1 MEEFK
6 TLSKDYEDKQSVS
19 GAIGEEITRIGEA
32 MSPFQALKKLSTN
45 PSVLNESTFA
55 GKLSYSE
62 LVKLTV
68 NLVKSVNAVRKNLQ
82 DVRKDLENYDP
93 IYCASDSSPQ
103 LVSDISELKIKF
115 DSFVSTQPT
124 PVDYADA
131 VAAKLP
137 KTVSKPVSPVNI
149 RKEVKQATDEQV
161 RSNNLIIYRVAYD
174 KDNPIRASD
183 CAAEYF
189 RSCGIAQFH
198 LECDKIVDA
207 QYLNVSP
214 DQTTCNIKVFMTNPL
229 VVRSLLSVTRQ
240 LRTTES
246 DMFPGKQF
254 DFSTTYVHKDRTL
267 LEQTEH
273 RTLVLE
279 LKKKISEDPLTKWII
294 KFGRIEAGGDFIR
307 T

>member
-6 TLSKDYEDKQSVS
+6 TLSKDYEDKQSIS
-19 GAIGEEITRIGEA
+19 GVIGEEITRIGEA
-32 MSPFQALKKLSTN
+32 LSTFQALKKLSTN
-45 PSVLNESTFA
+45 PSVFNESTFA

-103 LVSDISELKIKF
+103 LVSDICELKTKF
-115 DSFVSTQPT
+115 DSFVSTQPA
-124 PVDYADA
+124 PVDYANA
-131 VAAKLP
+131 VVAKLP
-137 KTVSKPVSPVNI
+137 KTVSTPVSQVNI
-149 RKEVKQATDEQV
+149 RKEVKQATDEQM
-161 RSNNLIIYRVAYD
+161 RSNNLIIYHVPYD
-174 KDNPIRASD
+174 KDDPIRASD

-189 RSCGIAQFH
+189 TSCGIAQFH

-207 QYLNVSP
+207 QYLNISP
-214 DQTTCNIKVFMTNPL
+214 DQTSCNIKVFMTNSL

-240 LRTTES
+240 LKTT
-246 DMFPGKQF
+246 DRDLFRGKQF
-254 DFSTTYVHKDRTL
+254 DFNKTYVHKDRTF
-267 LEQTEH
+267 LEQTQH
-273 RTLVLE
+273 KQLVLE
-279 LKKKISEDPLTKWII
+279 LKKKISEDPSTKWII
-294 KFGRIEAGGDFIR
+294 KFGRVEAGGTFNR